1 MMEAISGVDI
11 ALWDLIGKA
20 LRQPIH
26 RLLGCYTSAPLPAY
40 ASSIFFKGKEAMV
53 REAEDLIS
61 SGFSAIKLKIGMGP
75 EQDLE
80 NVRSLRKALGEEVK
94 LMVDVNCGY
103 DRSTALKVGR
113 ELQEQQVYWFEEP
126 LPPEDLEGYVM
137 LRQALDLP
145 IAAGESEF
153 TRYGFRRFH

>member
-1 MMEAISGVDI
+1 MIEAISGVDI

-26 RLLGCYTSAPLPAY
+26 RLLGCYTSAPLPVY
-40 ASSIFFKGKEAMV
+40 ASSVFFKGKEAMV

-80 NVRSLRKALGEEVK
+80 NVRSLRKALGDEVK

-126 LPPEDLEGYVM
+126 LPPEDLEAM
-137 LRQALDLP
+137 QCLARPWICPLP
-145 IAAGESEF
+145 PVNPNSRATDSAS
-153 TRYGFRRFH
+153 